1 MSGDRPGPA
10 RQTRQPDWLPVD
22 EARER
27 ILASIS
33 VIDTEQVAL
42 TAGLGRI
49 LASELESSVRHPA
62 WDNSAMDGFAVR
74 SGDVRDAD
82 RKKPVVLRV
91 IEDVPAGAFPT
102 RSVGAGEAVRVMT
115 GAPVPEGADGV
126 TRLEHAEAG
135 SEPGTIRVFDGG
147 DAGRN
152 IRRAGEDLEIGDRP
166 LEAGTLLRP
175 AEIGVLA
182 MMGQAEVPVYRR
194 PRVGVLSTGNELA
207 DFGELPLVQA
217 GRRIMNSNSY
227 ALAAQLQE
235 AGAEPVL
242 LGIARDNRES
252 LRQHL
257 RSAEGC
263 DALITSAGLAVGDHD
278 YVKEVLDE
286 LGMRF
291 LFYRVAMRPG
301 SPFAFGLLDAMPVFA
316 LPGNPVSAMVTF
328 EVLVRPAL
336 RKMTGLKRYDRPW
349 RRVSLAEPVSTG
361 RRLTHFYRARLEPA
375 SNGGWQ
381 AWLTGPQGS
390 GILTSMSKADALLRV
405 PPNSDLAAGA
415 ELDAIVLRETPAG

>member
-1 MSGDRPGPA
+1 MSGTPSGPA
-10 RQTRQPDWLPVD
+10 RQTRKADWLPVD

-27 ILASIS
+27 ILATIS
-33 VIDTEQVAL
+33 PVDVEQVPLSQAR
-42 TAGLGRI
+42 TRI
-49 LASELESSVRHPA
+49 LAVDAESAVRHPA
-62 WDNSAMDGFAVR
+62 WDNAAMDGFAVR
-74 SGDVRDAD
+74 SSDVRGAGRD
-82 RKKPVVLRV
+82 RPVVLRV

-102 RSVGAGEAVRVMT
+102 RSVGAGEAIRVMT

-126 TRLEHAEAG
+126 TRLEHTEAG
-135 SEPGTIRVFDGG
+135 PESDTIRVFDGG

-152 IRRAGEDLEIGDRP
+152 IRRAGEDLKIGDRP
-166 LEAGTLLRP
+166 LKAGTLLRP

-182 MMGQAEVPVYRR
+182 MMGQATVPVYRR
-194 PRVGVLSTGNELA
+194 PRVGVVSTGNELA
-207 DFGELPLVQA
+207 DFDELDLVYA

-235 AGAEPVL
+235 SGAEPLL
-242 LGIARDNRES
+242 LGIARDSRES

-257 RSAEGC
+257 RSALGC

-301 SPFAFGLLDAMPVFA
+301 SPFAFGMLDAMPVFA

-328 EVLVRPAL
+328 EILVRPAL
-336 RKMTGLKRYDRPW
+336 RKMMGLERYDRRW
-349 RRVSLAEPVSTG
+349 QRVSLAEPVSTG
-361 RRLTHFYRARLEPA
+361 GRLTHFYRARLEPA
-375 SNGGWQ
+375 ANGGWQ
-381 AWLTGPQGS
+381 ARLTGPQGS

-405 PPNSDLAAGA
+405 PPDSDLAAGA
-415 ELDAIVLRETPAG
+415 ELDAIVLRESPAG

>member
-1 MSGDRPGPA
+1 
-10 RQTRQPDWLPVD
+10 
-22 EARER
+22 
-27 ILASIS
+27 
-33 VIDTEQVAL
+33 
-42 TAGLGRI
+42 
-49 LASELESSVRHPA
+49 
-62 WDNSAMDGFAVR
+62 
-74 SGDVRDAD
+74 
-82 RKKPVVLRV
+82 
-91 IEDVPAGAFPT
+91 
-102 RSVGAGEAVRVMT
+102 MT

-126 TRLEHAEAG
+126 SRLEHTEAG
-135 SEPGTIRVFDGG
+135 PERDTIRILDGG

-152 IRRAGEDLEIGDRP
+152 VRRAGEDLEIGDRP
-166 LEAGTLLRP
+166 LKAGTLLRP

-182 MMGQAEVPVYRR
+182 MMGQAAVPVYRR
-194 PRVGVLSTGNELA
+194 PRVGVISTGNELA
-207 DFGELPLVQA
+207 DFDEVALVHA
-217 GRRIMNSNSY
+217 GQRIMNSNSY

-235 AGAEPVL
+235 SGALPLL
-242 LGIARDNRES
+242 LGIARDSRES

-257 RSAEGC
+257 RSALGC

-328 EVLVRPAL
+328 EILVRPAL
-336 RKMTGLKRYDRPW
+336 RKMMGLERYDRPW

-361 RRLTHFYRARLEPA
+361 GRLTHFYRARLEPTA
-375 SNGGWQ
+375 NGGWQ
-381 AWLTGPQGS
+381 ARLTGPQGS

-405 PPNSDLAAGA
+405 PPDSDLAAGA
-415 ELDAIVLRETPAG
+415 ELDAIVLRESPTG

>member
-1 MSGDRPGPA
+1 MNDARSGPA
-10 RQTRQPDWLPVD
+10 RQTRKADWLSVD

-27 ILASIS
+27 ILATIS
-33 VIDTEQVAL
+33 PVDTEQVPLTQAL
-42 TAGLGRI
+42 ARI
-49 LASELESSVRHPA
+49 LAADAESAVRHPA
-62 WDNSAMDGFAVR
+62 WDNAAMDGFAVR
-74 SGDVRDAD
+74 SSDVRGAG
-82 RKKPVVLRV
+82 RGRPVVLRV

-102 RSVGAGEAVRVMT
+102 RSVGAGEAIRVMT
-115 GAPVPEGADGV
+115 GAPVPHGADGV
-126 TRLEHAEAG
+126 TRLEYTEAG
-135 SEPGTIRVFDGG
+135 PDSDTILVFDGG

-152 IRRAGEDLEIGDRP
+152 IRRAGEDLEIGDCP
-166 LEAGTLLRP
+166 LKAGTLLRA

-182 MMGQAEVPVYRR
+182 MMGQAAVTVYRR
-194 PRVGVLSTGNELA
+194 PRVGVISTGNELA
-207 DFGELPLVQA
+207 DFDELALVHA

-235 AGAEPVL
+235 SGAEPLL
-242 LGIARDNRES
+242 LGIARDSRES

-257 RSAEGC
+257 RSALGC

-328 EVLVRPAL
+328 EILVRPAL
-336 RKMTGLKRYDRPW
+336 RKMMGLEHYDRPW
-349 RRVSLAEPVSTG
+349 QRVSLAEPVSTG
-361 RRLTHFYRARLEPA
+361 GRLTHFYRARLEPA
-375 SNGGWQ
+375 ANGGWQ

-405 PPNSDLAAGA
+405 PPDSELAAGA
-415 ELDAIVLRETPAG
+415 ELDAIVLRESSSG